1 MADVAWPIR
10 AGHGRCRPADADT
23 SQLMCACLGLC
34 YLPLADVECSMRAGH
49 ERCRLADAHT
59 PQSMSLNR
67 CAHAMTD
74 PCRPWLMV
82 HAVGRR
88 CLPDAHMPRLML
100 PDVGR
105 RRCHSSYVHTA
116 QFMRACL
123 GLCYLSLADV
133 ECSMRT
139 GHERCR
145 LAVARRPRSMYLSR
159 CAHATADTCRPW
171 MMMHVVGRRRLPDAH
186 MPRQMRRGL
195 D

>member
-1 MADVAWPIR
+1 MSLARFAHSTTDMCRSWLKLPFI
-10 AGHGRCRPADADT
+10 GRR
-23 SQLMCACLGLC
+23 
-34 YLPLADVECSMRAGH
+34 
-49 ERCRLADAHT
+49 RLANT
-59 PQSMSLNR
+59 RRPRPMSPSR